1 MYLPKRSDFEGYICF
16 IFLAFVLSFGVT
28 MLSCMAGNESEA
40 IKKSGIRGET
50 KLFLG
55 ENGSYLERNPHF
67 LWIFSPLIP
76 HFPHSL
82 FFDTEMIS
90 Y

>member
-1 MYLPKRSDFEGYICF
+1 MYLPKRSVFEGYICF

-40 IKKSGIRGET
+40 IKKSVIRDET

-76 HFPHSL
+76 HFSHSL
-82 FFDTEMIS
+82 FLIRK
-90 Y
+90 